1 MSFTDEEIKC
11 ILDLFV
17 AYAGEDDEKA
27 QNLIKK
33 MQLFI
38 DYKEK
43 EIEFMNVRD
52 TFMKEI
58 SKIEQKNVDNK

>member
-38 DYKEK
+38 DYKDK
-43 EIEFMNVRD
+43 EIEFFNIRNE
-52 TFMKEI
+52 FMKNIAELEK
-58 SKIEQKNVDNK
+58 SVDNK